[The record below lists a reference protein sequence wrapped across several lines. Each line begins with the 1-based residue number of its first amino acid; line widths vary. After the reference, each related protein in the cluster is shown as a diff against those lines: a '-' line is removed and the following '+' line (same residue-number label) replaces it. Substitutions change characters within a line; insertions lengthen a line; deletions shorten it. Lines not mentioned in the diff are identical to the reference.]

1 MRIVVLLGFVLFLSA
16 VAFGRSPSL
25 PEAPS
30 GRTYTNPVFPGDH
43 PDCTLT
49 KVGKYY
55 YTTGSSFSTS
65 PTIYRSTDLVHWEPI
80 CHPVPNSWKGFEWTP
95 TDGCWGGDLVYY
107 ENKYWDFFG
116 HASKMYF
123 VSAQRPEGP
132 WSEPV
137 EMNCPKSVPGL
148 GMDNSI
154 FIDGHKWYL
163 LVKNGQSNNWIL
175 QLGPDGQPAGAIYN
189 LCWLNPA
196 PVHPYSWAEGPVMWK
211 HDGYYYYCFA
221 INVYAGQR
229 IFRSRTLT
237 SDSTSWQNLGDFFN
251 GHSTERAMS
260 SFPSPNHSSAVVPGP
275 DSTWWILTPA
285 YSTPQ
290 WQGQGRQGLLSQ
302 VTYNAEGKP
311 VAQFPVNEPLAAP
324 DLPGSGIPW
333 MVPKADFFNSKTLS
347 PAWQLLGYCPVLP
360 YSLTKRPG
368 WLYLMPVDKENT
380 IVQSDAEHNYS
391 LITRV
396 DSDPKSSKDEAGLK
410 VMTGLRTLAA
420 KVYSSYENG
429 RKVIVFSFN
438 KTRYS
443 VVNDIGDT
451 LWLRLVRVDHD
462 ISGYYSAN
470 GFHWTEIGDTVNVA
484 SMDVQ
489 QPDYNAWTGNRQGL
503 YIEGSPAYFD
513 LYIYR
518 DAYTPILAE
527 CPANQYGT
535 WHNIYSHKMCPLDS
549 IRDGS
554 WVMYAGVEFGGKDY
568 PKVPDSISVTAA
580 SGGEGGTV
588 QVWLDGIGTGKEIGR
603 CKVRPTG
610 GWNRYET
617 FTAPVRS
624 VSGLHD
630 VYLRFVGKGTARLF
644 RMESFVFKAKERE
657 DK

>member
-1 MRIVVLLGFVLFLSA
+1 MRIVVLLSYLLFLSGAA
-16 VAFGRSPSL
+16 VAQSPSF
-25 PEAPS
+25 E
-30 GRTYTNPVFPGDH
+30 TFTNPVFPGDH

-49 KVGKYY
+49 KVGEYY
-55 YTTGSSFSTS
+55 YTTGSSFGTS

-80 CHPVPNSWKGFEWTP
+80 SHPVSNSWKGFEGTP
-95 TDGCWGGDLVYY
+95 TDGCWGGDLVYF

-116 HASKMYF
+116 HNSTMFF
-123 VSAQRPEGP
+123 VTAESPEGP
-132 WSEPV
+132 WNEPV
-137 EMNCPKSVPGL
+137 AMKCPESVPGL

-154 FIDGHKWYL
+154 FTDGDKWYL

-196 PVHPYSWAEGPVMWK
+196 PDHPYIWAEGPVMWK

-229 IFRSRTLT
+229 IFRSRALT
-237 SDSTSWQNLGDFFN
+237 SDSSAWQNLGDFFS
-251 GHSTERAMS
+251 GDSAARAES
-260 SFPSPNHSSAVVPGP
+260 SFPSPNHSSAIVMAP
-275 DSTWWILTPA
+275 DSTWWVLTPA
-285 YSTPQ
+285 YSTPE
-290 WQGQGRQGLLSQ
+290 WQGQGRQGLLSR
-302 VTYNAEGKP
+302 VTYDANGKP

-324 DLPGSGIPW
+324 DLPSRGIPW
-333 MVPKADFFNSKTLS
+333 MVPKADFFNSGTLS
-347 PAWQLLGYCPVLP
+347 PAWQLLGYCPVPP

-368 WLYLMPVDKENT
+368 WLCLMPMDQENT

-396 DSDPKSSKDEAGLK
+396 DSHPKSPRDEAGLRI
-410 VMTGLRTLAA
+410 MTGLRTLSARL
-420 KVYSSYENG
+420 YSSFADG
-429 RKVIVFSFN
+429 KKVIIFSFD

-451 LWLRLVRVDHD
+451 LWLRLVRVNHD
-462 ISGYYSAN
+462 LSGYYSAN
-470 GFHWTEIGDTVNVA
+470 GFDWTEIGDTINVS

-518 DAYTPILAE
+518 DAYTPMLAE

-535 WHNIYSHKMCPLDS
+535 WHNIDSRTVTPLDS
-549 IRDGS
+549 IRNDS
-554 WVMYAGVEFGGKDY
+554 WAMYAGAEFGGSDY

-580 SGGEGGTV
+580 CGGTGGTV
-588 QVWLDGIGTGKEIGR
+588 QVWLDSIGTGSEIGECR
-603 CKVRPTG
+603 IRPTG
-610 GWNRYET
+610 GWNKYET
-617 FTAPVRS
+617 FTAPVRA
-624 VSGLHD
+624 VSGTHD
-630 VYLRFVGKGTARLF
+630 VYLRFAGPGTDRLF
-644 RMESFVFKAKERE
+644 RLESFVFNAGAAEVRSE
-657 DK
+657 Q